1 MPRQK
6 GTSNTPQS
14 VIDEIV
20 KQHQQG
26 KTKAALAREY
36 GKPFKT
42 IRNMITRENNK
53 VRLRESGSPPKH
65 RGRKPAVTLQ
75 EYKYECKRLR
85 MENELLRDFLHLAG
99 RK

>member
-6 GTSNTPQS
+6 GTSNTPQNI
-14 VIDEIV
+14 IDEIV
-20 KQHQQG
+20 EQHRQG
-26 KTKAALAREY
+26 KTKAELAREY

-53 VRLRESGSPPKH
+53 ARQRESRLPLKA
-65 RGRKPAVTLQ
+65 RVQ
-75 EYKYECKRLR
+75 EYKYECERLR
-85 MENELLRDFLHLAG
+85 MENELLRDFLHLVG